1 MRILIDMQGAQTE
14 SRFRGI
20 GRYSLSLT
28 LAIARQRGPHE
39 VVLALNGMFPE
50 TIEPIRKSFD
60 GILPQA
66 NIRVW
71 DAVGPTR
78 ETHPD
83 NQRRREIAEYLRESF
98 ITTQQPD
105 AVLITSMFEG
115 YGDDA
120 ITSIGKIQSQIPTA
134 VILYD
139 LIPLLNPDE
148 HFQTNQLLKNYYS
161 RKIDSLKHAQLL
173 LAISD
178 SAKQEALTALNFD
191 DTQVLNISGAY
202 DEVFTPLNLSES
214 EKFELCQRL
223 GINKPFVMYTGGADE
238 RKNLHRL
245 IQAYAGLSPE
255 IRKHYQLVFVGKMP
269 ANYVEAFY
277 LTAQKFGLKAD
288 DLVITGFV
296 SDEDLH
302 KLYSCCSLF
311 VFPSTHE
318 GFGIPPLEAM
328 SCGAPV
334 IGADATSLPEV
345 IGLPEALFDPLSVTA
360 IKDKLSLALTDE
372 SFRQRLISYGLN
384 HAASFSWDVSAK
396 RAWRA
401 LEQFDLPVSDISS
414 HHVNVEKTS
423 IFNITKQKI
432 LIIKLDHLG
441 DFILA
446 IPAIT
451 KLKSRYPY
459 AEIDVVL
466 GGWCAAIAKSL
477 NIFSNIYTFD
487 FFKKKSSESAS
498 VSERN
503 TRELLEQLS
512 SKYDFA
518 LDLRRQSDSRFLL
531 ARVNAKIRVGYETFD
546 PRIDRSL
553 HIALAAHPDTVFEAT
568 PLNETPISVQ
578 MMRLVDALPA
588 SPNDYVSFPA
598 LGDLTSRAQVTVENK
613 SNRIAVFP
621 KAGNAVKE
629 WSQQNYTA
637 LIERLLTQADVDAI
651 NVYFASDSEANDF
664 GLIPNPKLHIH
675 SGLNFQ
681 ALTQSLSENII
692 CIANNSFGAHIG
704 SYLGVAVIAIYGGHE
719 TVTEW
724 APVFNTGYVIHH
736 PVACSPCHIAQPADC
751 PYALRCLTEITVDIV
766 HAKVKEALTSLAAS
780 IRDKSNL
787 TPNGAP
793 NNTPFPVEPIRL
805 VENKGAATL
814 VKDLIQSLATLDLS
828 ELDSCDKLMLAKAI
842 ATNHHSTGRQIFVD
856 ISELVQRDAKSG
868 IQRVVRSVLR
878 TMLDNPPPGF
888 HIVPVYATVDQLG
901 YRKATR
907 FTQKFIGNQDV
918 QDLTDDPILY
928 GPGDIY
934 LGIDL
939 HPQIVKAQRDYFR
952 RMRER
957 GVSVQFV
964 VYDMLCV
971 TMSQH
976 FVAGSADAFAEWV
989 KIVAENDGAICI
1001 SNAVAVEL
1009 RAWVTEHCPKP
1020 ERKFDIG
1027 YFHLGADIQ
1036 GSVPSDG
1043 LSDVEQQLLL
1053 KIGNHNNFLM
1063 VGTLEPRKGHD
1074 FAVSAFEN
1082 LWNQG
1087 VDANLIIVGKKGW
1100 MVDSLISR
1108 LEHHTQ
1114 AGKRLFWVQGASDEL
1129 LEKIYETSSC
1139 LLVASE
1145 GEGFGLPL
1153 IEAAHHH
1160 IPIVARDLPVFR
1172 EVAGDHAYYFSGN
1185 EPESLALALKTWLNL
1200 YQAQQHPVSDAMP
1213 WLTWQQSTQQLLA
1226 CLVKQASY

>member
-20 GRYSLSLT
+20 GRYSLSLA

-50 TIEPIRKSFD
+50 TIEPIRKAFD
-60 GILPQA
+60 GVLPQA

-78 ETHPD
+78 ETQPD

-98 ITTQQPD
+98 ITAQQPD
-105 AVLITSMFEG
+105 VVLITSMFEG

-120 ITSIGKIQSQIPTA
+120 ITSIGKIKSSIPTA
-134 VILYD
+134 AILYD

-148 HFQTNQLLKNYYS
+148 HFQTNQLLKDYYG
-161 RKIDSLKHAQLL
+161 RKIDSLRRAQLL
-173 LAISD
+173 LAISE
-178 SAKQEALTALNFD
+178 SAKQESITALSFED
-191 DTQVLNISGAY
+191 KQVVNISGAY
-202 DEVFTPLNLSES
+202 DAAFTPLNLSES
-214 EKFELCQRL
+214 ERFALCQRL
-223 GINKPFVMYTGGADE
+223 GINKHFVMYTGGADE

-245 IQAYAGLSPE
+245 IQAYAGLSAE
-255 IRKHYQLVFVGKMP
+255 IRNQSQLVFVGKMP
-269 ANYVEAFY
+269 ANYIESFY
-277 LTAQKFGLKAD
+277 LTAKKFGLKAD
-288 DLVITGFV
+288 ELVVTGFV

-302 KLYSCCSLF
+302 KLYSCCTLF

-345 IGLPEALFDPLSVTA
+345 IGLPEALFDPLSIAA
-360 IKDKLSLALTDE
+360 ITDKLSLALTDG
-372 SFRQRLISYGLN
+372 SFRQRLVAHGLT
-384 HAASFSWDVSAK
+384 HAPSFSWDASAN

-401 LEQFDLPVSDISS
+401 LERFDLPASDTGS
-414 HHVNVEKTS
+414 HHVNIEKTS

-466 GGWCAAIAKSL
+466 GSWCAAIAKSL

-503 TRELLEQLS
+503 TRELLEQLP

-531 ARVNAKIRVGYETFD
+531 ARVNAEIRVGYETFD
-546 PRIDRSL
+546 PRIDLSL
-553 HIALAAHPDTVFEAT
+553 QIALPAHPDTVFEAT

-578 MMRLVDALPA
+578 MIRLVDALPA

-598 LGDLTSRAQVTVENK
+598 LGDLTSSGQVIVENK
-613 SNRIAVFP
+613 SNRIAIFP

-637 LIERLLTQADVDAI
+637 LIERLLTQTDVDAI

-664 GLIPNPKLHIH
+664 GLIKNPKLHIH
-675 SGLNFQ
+675 AGLNFQ
-681 ALTQSLSENII
+681 ALTHSLSENII

-704 SYLGVAVIAIYGGHE
+704 SYLGLAVIAIYGGHE
-719 TVTEW
+719 TVIEW

-736 PVACSPCHIAQPADC
+736 PVACSPCHIAQPSDC

-766 HAKVKEALTSLAAS
+766 HAKVQEALASLAATK
-780 IRDKSNL
+780 RDKL
-787 TPNGAP
+787 TG
-793 NNTPFPVEPIRL
+793 TPLPSSPIRL
-805 VENKGAATL
+805 LENKGATTF

-828 ELDSCDKLMLAKAI
+828 RLDSCDKLMLAKAI
-842 ATNHHSTGRQIFVD
+842 ATNHRSAGRQIFVD

-878 TMLDNPPPGF
+878 TMLDHPPAGF

-901 YRKATR
+901 YRKAIH
-907 FTQKFIGNQDV
+907 FTQKFIGNQHV
-918 QDLTDDPILY
+918 QDLVDDPILY

-939 HPQIVKAQRDYFR
+939 HPQIVKAQRNYFKQ
-952 RMRER
+952 MRER

-971 TMSQH
+971 MMPQH

-1001 SNAVAVEL
+1001 SKSVADEL
-1009 RAWVTEHCPKP
+1009 RTWITDHCPKS
-1020 ERKFDIG
+1020 ERKFEIG
-1027 YFHLGADIQ
+1027 YFHLGADIN

-1043 LSDVEQQLLL
+1043 LSDAEQQLLT
-1053 KIGNHNNFLM
+1053 KIDKQNNFLM

-1082 LWNQG
+1082 IWAQDIN
-1087 VDANLIIVGKKGW
+1087 ANLIIVGKKGW
-1100 MVDSLISR
+1100 MVDPLIAR
-1108 LEHHTQ
+1108 LEHHPQ

-1129 LEKIYETSSC
+1129 LEKIYETSNC

-1185 EPESLALALKTWLNL
+1185 EPQSLTEAVKTWLNL
-1200 YQAQQHPVSDAMP
+1200 YQAQQHPVSEVMP
-1213 WLTWQQSTQQLLA
+1213 WLTWQQSTQQLLS
-1226 CLVKQASY
+1226 CLIKQTG